1 MQGDRARHPVHGEI
15 SSHVSGFF
23 PSSFHRPA
31 LERDLRKL
39 GHIEKIS
46 APQVVVAFLNAGID
60 ARAIDF
66 RDHVRPLWM
75 ITVEIDRSG
84 EAMELPPRCAQHMM
98 NFKPDLRSVLIEG
111 INLSGV

>member
-1 MQGDRARHPVHGEI
+1 MQGDRWRQPVPGEI
-15 SSHVSGFF
+15 SSHVRGFF
-23 PSSFHRPA
+23 PSSFYRPA
-31 LERDLRKL
+31 LEHDLKKR
-39 GHIEKIS
+39 GDIEKSS

-60 ARAIDF
+60 ARDIDLL
-66 RDHVRPLWM
+66 DHVRPLWM

-111 INLSGV
+111 INL